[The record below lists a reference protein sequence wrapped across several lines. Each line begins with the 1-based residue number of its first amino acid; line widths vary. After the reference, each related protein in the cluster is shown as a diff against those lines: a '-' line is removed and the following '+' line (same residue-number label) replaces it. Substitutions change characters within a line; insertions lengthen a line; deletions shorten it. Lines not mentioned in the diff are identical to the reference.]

1 MAIGSPSAP
10 RPITPIRAGG
20 ASSDWVMFAA
30 EIGSDLQAESQQI
43 GWVID
48 VCGSW
53 IAAAGLMTLGW
64 FAQS

>member
-20 ASSDWVMFAA
+20 ASSDWVMFDG
-30 EIGSDLQAESQQI
+30 EIRSDLQAESQQM

-48 VCGSW
+48 
-53 IAAAGLMTLGW
+53 
-64 FAQS
+64 